1 MILCIGP
8 NSGMDRVMVVPG
20 LRLGEVFRAEHIL
33 PMASGKG
40 INVAR
45 AVIRLGGDGLAAGML
60 GGHTGRWMAEL
71 ADVEGVPGVWT
82 WIAGESR
89 SNIILVD
96 PQIGQATVI
105 NELGPVIAPDEWARF
120 HADLVAA
127 AQRPD
132 CDGICVSGSLPP
144 SVPAGKFAALVA
156 DLSTLGKPT
165 WVDTSGAALDAA
177 LHVADGRFGFK
188 INGFEAGQLLGMA
201 VEDVAAAHEAA
212 KRLHALRIPAVAITL
227 GKQGA
232 VYSDAHGAW
241 FAASGPIQ
249 PVSPIGSGD
258 SFMAALAQRLI
269 AAPDDPAEALR
280 HAVAAGAANALS
292 IGSGIFTREEF
303 DQLLPTSRVERVE

>member
-20 LRLGEVFRAEHIL
+20 LHLGDVFRAERIL

-71 ADVEGVPGVWT
+71 AEQERIPGAWT
-82 WIAGESR
+82 WVAGESR

-96 PQIGQATVI
+96 STIGQATVI
-105 NELGPVIAPDEWARF
+105 NELGPSIAPDEWARF
-120 HADLVAA
+120 HTDLVAA
-127 AQRPD
+127 TARPD
-132 CDGICVSGSLPP
+132 CDSVCISGSLPP
-144 SVPAGKFAALVA
+144 SVPVDKYAALVR
-156 DLSTLGKPT
+156 DLSAQGVPL
-165 WVDTSGAALDAA
+165 WVDTSGAALEAA
-177 LHVADGRFGFK
+177 LRVADGHFGFK
-188 INGFEAGQLLGMA
+188 INGFEAGTLLGMR
-201 VEDVAAAHEAA
+201 VDDVPSAQEAA
-212 KRLHALRIPAVAITL
+212 RRLQACNIPQVAITL
-227 GKQGA
+227 GKPGA
-232 VYSDAHGAW
+232 IYADARGMW
-241 FAASGPIQ
+241 FATSGPIQ

-258 SFMAALAQRLI
+258 SFMAALALRLI

-292 IGSGIFTREEF
+292 IGSGIFTRDEF
-303 DQLLPTSRVERVE
+303 DQLLLTSRVERL